1 MKNVHY
7 ILHAVLALAIA
18 VLFYFQFKGSTPKK
32 NTTST
37 SSTQKV
43 ELPEYSNVIAYVNI
57 DSLESKYEF
66 FKQKKSELEK
76 RQKSIESILQRDA
89 ESLQRELYDLQQR
102 AATLTQSEG
111 EAAQERLMKKQYDL
125 ENKKN
130 QLAESFLG
138 EQEKFN
144 RELNE
149 KLDSFLTDYNQDKKY
164 AYILSYAKGGQILY
178 KDKNLDITDEV
189 IDGMNE
195 RMKAK

>member
-1 MKNVHY
+1 MKNIHY

-18 VLFYFQFKGSTPKK
+18 ILFYFQFKGATPKK
-32 NTTST
+32 ST
-37 SSTQKV
+37 SSTTTTQKV
-43 ELPEYSNVIAYVNI
+43 ELPEFSSVIAYVNI

-66 FKQKKSELEK
+66 FKQKKGELEK
-76 RQKSIESILQRDA
+76 RQKTIESTLQRDA
-89 ESLQRELYDLQQR
+89 ENLQRELYDLQQR

-144 RELNE
+144 KELNQ
-149 KLDSFLTDYNQDKKY
+149 KLDSFLTEYNQDKKY

>member
-1 MKNVHY
+1 MKNIHY

-18 VLFYFQFKGSTPKK
+18 VLFYFQFKGAVPKT
-32 NTTST
+32 NATTTAT
-37 SSTQKV
+37 SQKV
-43 ELPEYSNVIAYVNI
+43 ELPEYSGVIAYVNI
-57 DSLESKYEF
+57 DSLESKYDF

-76 RQKSIESILQRDA
+76 RQKSIESTLQRDA
-89 ESLQRELYDLQQR
+89 EGLQRELYDLQQR
-102 AATLTQSEG
+102 ASTLTQSEG

-144 RELNE
+144 RELNA
-149 KLDSFLTDYNQDKKY
+149 KLDSFLTEYNQDKKF

-178 KDKNLDITDEV
+178 KDKSLDITDEV

>member
-1 MKNVHY
+1 MKNIHY

-18 VLFYFQFKGSTPKK
+18 ILFYFQFKGAAPKTSTT
-32 NTTST
+32 TTST
-37 SSTQKV
+37 SQKV
-43 ELPEYSNVIAYVNI
+43 ELPEYSGVIAYVNI
-57 DSLESKYEF
+57 DSLELKYEF
-66 FKQKKSELEK
+66 FKQKKGELEK

-149 KLDSFLTDYNQDKKY
+149 KLDSFLTDYNQDKKF

-178 KDKNLDITDEV
+178 KDKSLDITEEI

-195 RMKAK
+195 RIKAK